1 MTEEAKPT
9 APAPTPTQETAPT
22 PQQAPQAPAFAPSP
36 GPVVWCKGGTTT
48 SRFDAEVAR
57 AHAEAEARRKE
68 LDEDKRTVRE
78 EGAKMYSYEMAGAL
92 DPKVVLH
99 YDDSK
104 LGVRGDMLC
113 ELVEDEVSGDRILC
127 LVCLDC
133 ISRGIPSD
141 AAQMIV
147 RDSHR
152 AWHLDTK
159 HRGEPGRYVANGQVQ
174 IYIKA
179 GSIAET
185 DTLRCSAFN
194 CTYAIKI
201 SNDQIRRV

>member
-9 APAPTPTQETAPT
+9 APAPTTPQEIAPT
-22 PQQAPQAPAFAPSP
+22 PQPAPTFAPSP

-48 SRFDAEVAR
+48 SRFDAEVKR
-57 AHAEAEARRKE
+57 QHFEAEQRRKE

-78 EGAKMYSYEMAGAL
+78 EGAKMYSHELAGAL

-159 HRGEPGRYVANGQVQ
+159 HRGEPGRYIDAAGRAQ